1 MLQASSLLEL
11 VHQPVVST
19 QGEVH
24 GLGFV
29 VVRIQVEVL
38 DDVREEV
45 GALAAAPW
53 HLVAQLGKVDVEVVV
68 GRLVVQVDS
77 QLTGWKQVALQDG
90 LLMHSETGRSSSAG
104 YEFTVQHGSD
114 YLGYT
119 SHLK

>member
-1 MLQASSLLEL
+1 MWGWLQASSLLEL
-11 VHQPVVST
+11 VHQPVVSA

-45 GALAAAPW
+45 GALAAAPR

-68 GRLVVQVDS
+68 GWLVMQVDS
-77 QLTGWKQVALQDG
+77 QLTGWKLVALQDG
-90 LLMHSETGRSSSAG
+90 LLMQSETGSWLML
-104 YEFTVQHGSD
+104 V
-114 YLGYT
+114 LN
-119 SHLK
+119 LL